1 MRGLEG
7 ALHNQIDLNPQQIG
21 KPNLNADD
29 VEKRKKLCLVQCG
42 QQVDI
47 GAGTGIS
54 SGVEPNSD
62 KCAAPASR
70 SSFSC
75 ARSVVST
82 CSLFIIDSCPARA
95 SGQGWLTPESLGQS
109 KGYSAPSISF
119 HKNVTESILSERIE
133 ILPAVDDGS
142 SVDFLNTLSYSGF
155 KFSQGLDSDMPKEAS
170 RHLAKQGFDNV

>member
-1 MRGLEG
+1 LRVPCTIRSTLTPSKSASRTSMQTTSRSERSFVL
-7 ALHNQIDLNPQQIG
+7 
-21 KPNLNADD
+21 
-29 VEKRKKLCLVQCG
+29 
-42 QQVDI
+42 
-47 GAGTGIS
+47 S
-54 SGVEPNSD
+54 SAASRSTSEPGPESHRAVEPNSD